1 MKIAKDNLNPY
12 ALLLEEA
19 QEAIRELVKTAFLHR
34 LSIFQVN
41 ERLEKIIRQA
51 TKDIA
56 IPRLQSD
63 ARLSLINF
71 ANKQR
76 MTWEQSNLSPEA
88 FAFIALAVRSKTPP
102 KVPKKLLGELSPLFE
117 TDAKGVPLQRFY
129 QNVFKERVMPTLD
142 RLAKEQSL
150 DPHDFV
156 GRNSLRNLAEME
168 VRYHDHEESIAELK
182 TSGTRLVVCS
192 AHADCSDRCA
202 KWQGRV
208 YSLDGTSGVVDGHRY
223 VPLENATN
231 IYYTSPNTG
240 RTYKNGL
247 LGFNCRHSLSPYRGE
262 LLPTVSA
269 EERKKE
275 YAITRR
281 QREYER
287 DIRSAK
293 AQAMYNETLDP
304 KKSEALYKEARKL
317 YSEYKQFSRKHDRAY
332 YPMRVRI

>member
-1 MKIAKDNLNPY
+1 MKIVKDNLNPY

-19 QEAIRELVKTAFLHR
+19 QEAIRELVKTAFLR
-34 LSIFQVN
+34 KLPIFQVN

-63 ARLSLINF
+63 ARLSLVNF

-88 FAFIALAVRSKTPP
+88 FVFIAMAARSSSPP
-102 KVPKKLLGELSPLFE
+102 KVPKKLTDELSPIFE

-129 QNVFKERVMPTLD
+129 QDVFKERVTPTLD
-142 RLAKEQSL
+142 RLAKEQAL

-168 VRYHDHEESIAELK
+168 VRYHDHEDSIAELK
-182 TSGTRLVVCS
+182 ASGTRLVACS

-223 VPLENATN
+223 VPLENATDV
-231 IYYTSPNTG
+231 YYTTKAG

-275 YAITRR
+275 YAVTRQ

-304 KKSEALYKEARKL
+304 KKSEALYKEAKRL
-317 YSEYKQFSRKHDRAY
+317 YAEYKRFSHEHDRAY
-332 YPMRVRI
+332 YPMRTKI